1 MRAVLQRV
9 VNASVSVEG
18 RISGAIES
26 GLLVYVGVG
35 KGDRKEDAARLAAK
49 IADLRIFPDDGYK
62 MNYSVRDA
70 GGSILAVSQFTL
82 YADARKGRRPGYDRA
97 ASPDKAREL
106 YDDFIEQLR
115 DTGLKV
121 ETGVYQASMDVT
133 YTNKGPVNI
142 LLDTEKMF

>member
-9 VNASVSVEG
+9 ANASVAVEG
-18 RISGAIES
+18 RIAGAIES

-35 KGDRKEDAARLAAK
+35 KGDRKEDAAWLAAK
-49 IADLRIFPDDGYK
+49 IAELRIFPDEEYK
-62 MNYSVRDA
+62 MNRSVRDA

-97 ASPDKAREL
+97 ASPDEAREL
-106 YDDFIEQLR
+106 YDTFIEQLR

-133 YTNKGPVNI
+133 YTNKGPVTI
-142 LLDTEKMF
+142 LLDTEKAF